1 MISAVSQLTGSDFYN
16 RRVIDGNSMSDAT
29 TTDANVC
36 VATEERKPSHINSDV
51 MDIYKS
57 MKATSITELNGVEE
71 GVIKENDVSYSLQ
84 VSTDNKVNESEYY
97 KELNADNLGCL
108 LCRKKSDNPES
119 GGFYLYV
126 FDTYY
131 SKDSTA
137 DNPIV
142 AVAIQSAFHPDED
155 AELKDVHNYYR
166 EIEVNKINPRNAT
179 LLEMHI
185 LLSHKEYQACKNN
198 NQEYGSHWDS
208 QAFYDGMEAGIF
220 PYFVDNIE
228 EVMDVKKDW
237 IQEAMKA
244 KFSDSELAE
253 KSMFDKIKEA
263 IVEYLQK
270 LAENVVNTEKNDE
283 NNALSDVIIK

>member
-1 MISAVSQLTGSDFYN
+1 
-16 RRVIDGNSMSDAT
+16 MSDAT

-36 VATEERKPSHINSDV
+36 VATDERKPSHINSDV

-185 LLSHKEYQACKNN
+185 ILSHKEYQASILIFIIGIITPISIVVCTMITLVLSSLGVFAIKR
-198 NQEYGSHWDS
+198 
-208 QAFYDGMEAGIF
+208 DG
-220 PYFVDNIE
+220 
-228 EVMDVKKDW
+228 
-237 IQEAMKA
+237 KA
-244 KFSDSELAE
+244 KEDT
-253 KSMFDKIKEA
+253 I
-263 IVEYLQK
+263 
-270 LAENVVNTEKNDE
+270 
-283 NNALSDVIIK
+283 